1 MAPLDGS
8 IGIAAKAATCLHCAS
23 PVVEVHARFC
33 CTGCEAA
40 YEAVQ
45 GLGLEAFYRR
55 RTLGAEARKLRPEPT
70 PDFDYAQRVQ
80 LAPDGLATL
89 HLMVDGMQC
98 AACAWLIESVYARD
112 SDVADARVNLS
123 TGRMVLKWRGDA
135 ARAGELVGR
144 VARLGFRLVPYDPSC
159 LGTLAEIEET
169 RLLKALGVAGFG
181 AGNVMMLSVAVWVGV
196 DMGPATKDLLHWVSA
211 LIGLPCIF
219 YAGLPFYRSAWS
231 ALSAK
236 RLNMDVP
243 IAVGVT
249 MTAAMSLSETL
260 RGGPYAYFDAA
271 LTLLFFL
278 LAGRYLDARAR
289 GKVRATATQLL
300 ALAVR
305 PVTVVDASGALRSV
319 AADAV
324 APGQTVYVAS
334 GERIG
339 IDGRVVSGQSLVDAA
354 LVTGEAVPQAVSPG
368 AQVFA
373 GMVNLGA
380 ALRIVATAT
389 GEGTLLAEIVR
400 LVEAAERSRGRYV
413 ALAERVTRAYA
424 PVVHATA
431 LATFLAWHFGVG
443 VDWQVAMLYAV
454 ATLIVTCPCALGLAV
469 PAVQTV
475 ATGRLLKSGILLK
488 NATGLERLAD
498 IDMVVFDKTGTLT
511 QGQLVLRADP
521 TRDPALLPVAASLAV
536 ASRHPLA
543 RALAASCPDQPMA
556 AGVVEHPGLGLSCGD
571 MRLGSRVYCGIDDAV
586 AGPADGPEI
595 WFATGD
601 DKAVRFA
608 FDDALRDD
616 AAQTVAVLQ
625 AQGFGVALLSGDRPE
640 VVGDIASKLGIADW
654 QGGVDPVGKAAR
666 LAQFA
671 ASGRKVLMVGD
682 GLNDAPALA
691 VASASLSPASG
702 TDVAQ
707 VAADAVFQGRGLVA
721 VVVLLAAARQAQR
734 LMRQNIAF
742 SILYN
747 AIAVPLAMLGM
758 VTPPIAAALMSSSSL
773 VVVANALR
781 LSRAKGEA

>member
-1 MAPLDGS
+1 VAPLDGS
-8 IGIAAKAATCLHCAS
+8 IGIASQTATCLHCAS
-23 PVVEVHARFC
+23 PVAAPHARFC

-40 YEAVQ
+40 YEAVK
-45 GLGLEAFYRR
+45 GFGLEAFYRR

-70 PDFDYAQRVQ
+70 PDCDYAQRVH
-80 LAPDGLATL
+80 LSPDGLATL

-98 AACAWLIESVYARD
+98 AACVWLIESVYARD
-112 SDVADARVNLS
+112 ADVADARVNLS
-123 TGRMVLKWRGDA
+123 TGRMVLKWRGEA
-135 ARAGELVGR
+135 ERAGELVGR
-144 VARLGFRLVPYDPSC
+144 IARLGFRLVPYDPGC
-159 LGTLAEIEET
+159 LGTVAEIEET
-169 RLLKALGVAGFG
+169 RLLKALGIAGFG
-181 AGNVMMLSVAVWVGV
+181 AGNVMMLSVAVWVGI

-219 YAGLPFYRSAWS
+219 YAGLPFYRSAWG
-231 ALSAK
+231 ALRAK

-249 MTAAMSLSETL
+249 MTAAMSVSETL

-305 PVTVVDASGALRSV
+305 PVTVVDASGTLRSV

-324 APGQTVYVAS
+324 VPGQSVYVAS

-354 LVTGEAVPQAVSPG
+354 LVTGEAVPQSVAPG

-373 GMVNLGA
+373 GMVNLGS

-431 LATFLAWHFGVG
+431 LATFLAWYFGVG
-443 VDWQVAMLYAV
+443 VDWQIALLYAV

-498 IDMVVFDKTGTLT
+498 IDTVVFDKTGTLT
-511 QGQLVLRADP
+511 QGQLVLRPDP
-521 TRDPALLPVAASLAV
+521 ALDPALLRLAASLAA

-543 RALAASCPDQPMA
+543 RALAAACPDQPLA
-556 AGVVEHPGLGLSCGD
+556 AGVVEHPGLGLACGS
-571 MRLGSRVYCGIDDAV
+571 MRLGSRVHCGIDDAV

-595 WFATGD
+595 WFADGD
-601 DKAVRFA
+601 GRAVRFA
-608 FDDALRDD
+608 FDDALRED
-616 AAQTVAVLQ
+616 AATTIAALQ
-625 AQGFGVALLSGDRPE
+625 VQGFGVVLLSGDRAE
-640 VVGDIASKLGIADW
+640 VVGEVARKLGIADW
-654 QGGVDPVGKAAR
+654 QGGVDPAGKAAR
-666 LAQFA
+666 LSQFA
-671 ASGRKVLMVGD
+671 AAGAKVLMVGD

-691 VASASLSPASG
+691 AASASLSPASG

-721 VVVLLAAARQAQR
+721 VVVLLAAARRARR

-747 AIAVPLAMLGM
+747 AVAVPLAMLGM